1 MNTTYLIPGTNDKD
15 AIRFSY
21 IKSRSN
27 GSDINL
33 LLVCFFW
40 SLSSEYREIQYVVQN
55 NSKIHYLAK
64 LFILI

>member
-40 SLSSEYREIQYVVQN
+40 SLSSEYREIQYVV
-55 NSKIHYLAK
+55 
-64 LFILI
+64 